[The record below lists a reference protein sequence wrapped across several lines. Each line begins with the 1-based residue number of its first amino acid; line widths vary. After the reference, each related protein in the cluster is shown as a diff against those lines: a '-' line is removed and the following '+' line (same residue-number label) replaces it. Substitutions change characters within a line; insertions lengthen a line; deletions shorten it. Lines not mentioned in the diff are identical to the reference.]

1 MPTLPRLLPEIKLQT
16 TEEKTVVRDRLH
28 IACSALRS
36 RRRRTD
42 REPGTAGADAES
54 QFDLHVG
61 WKPRVNPWLI
71 AMTVALAAF
80 MEVLDTSI
88 ANVALPHI
96 GGSLG
101 ASTDEATW
109 VLTSYLVSN
118 AIVLPL
124 GGWACSRDGP
134 PQLLRPVHHRLHRR
148 ELSLRHRSL
157 PAHPAALPRAAG
169 RGRRRHAAHGAGHHG
184 RLIRAAKRGQAFAL
198 YGLVAVLAPSIGP
211 TLGGWIT
218 DNFSWRWIFFINIPV
233 GILAFILVT
242 RLVED
247 PPWIKADRSRLRNMD
262 YVGLAFL
269 TLAMGGMQI
278 MLDKGEEN
286 DWFSSPFICFF
297 AVLFVVGIIGLFAWE
312 WQQERSADQP
322 APLPLQNFAICCF
335 LMMLVGGVLNA
346 NTVLQPQFTQQ
357 LLGYTATTAG
367 LALTDGGITL
377 VFMMPLAGIAT
388 GKISAR
394 YLAAFGFMM
403 LVITFRYAADV
414 TNLQMSFAE
423 ASWLRVVQMFPLPFC
438 FISITTAA
446 YVGMPKEQSNQVAGL
461 INFVRNIGG
470 CILIA
475 ITNAQVTSR
484 SCGMSSTCSRP
495 CCRAPSPSIS
505 TKALTGLLNGSFG
518 RRERQRM
525 ALGPDLSPADPQAQT
540 QGYQDVY
547 MELSWASIVLICLA
561 FMLSKNRPGE
571 GAAAVECTK
580 AWMSACP
587 HALAVLHS

>member
-1 MPTLPRLLPEIKLQT
+1 MADTTTAPTANAAPRGT
-16 TEEKTVVRDRLH
+16 TVTNPDP
-28 IACSALRS
+28 AAQ
-36 RRRRTD
+36 
-42 REPGTAGADAES
+42 GA
-54 QFDLHVG
+54 

-96 GGSLG
+96 SGTLG
-101 ASTDEATW
+101 ASTDQGTW

-124 GGWACSRDGP
+124 GGWASSLMG
-134 PQLLRPVHHRLHRR
+134 RR
-148 ELSLRHRSL
+148 NFFVFCITVFTIASFLCGAAPSL
-157 PAHPAALPRAAG
+157 PLLLVFRVIQ
-169 RGRRRHAAHGAGHHG
+169 GAGGGGMQPMAQAIMADSFEPH
-184 RLIRAAKRGQAFAL
+184 KRGQAFAL

-218 DNFSWRWIFFINIPV
+218 DNFSWRWIFFINIPI
-233 GILAFILVT
+233 GIIAFILVT

-262 YVGLAFL
+262 YMGLAFL
-269 TLAMGGMQI
+269 TLAMGGLQV

-297 AVLFVVGIIGLFAWE
+297 GVLFVVGIIGLFAWE
-312 WQQERSADQP
+312 WNQKD
-322 APLPLQNFAICCF
+322 PLINLRLFRYKNFAICCF

-367 LALTDGGITL
+367 LALTAGGVTL
-377 VFMMPLAGIAT
+377 VIMMPLAGIAT
-388 GKISAR
+388 GRVSAR
-394 YLAAFGFMM
+394 WLAAIGFTL

-423 ASWLRVVQMFPLPFC
+423 ASWLRVVQMLPLPFC
-438 FISITTAA
+438 FISITNAA
-446 YVGMPKEQSNQVAGL
+446 YIGMPKEQSNQVAGL

-470 CILIA
+470 SILIA
-475 ITNAQVTSR
+475 VTNAQVTSR
-484 SCGMSSTCSRP
+484 TMWHEQHLQQSMQPGTI
-495 CCRAPSPSIS
+495 AFDQHQ
-505 TKALTGLLNGSFG
+505 KALTGFLGGTFGGPNGG
-518 RRERQRM
+518 GL
-525 ALGPDLSPADPQAQT
+525 ALAQIYHQLVQQAQT

-547 MELSWASIVLICLA
+547 MELSWASIILIFLS
-561 FMLSKNRPGE
+561 FMLSKSRPGE
-571 GAAAVECTK
+571 GPGGGA
-580 AWMSACP
+580 M
-587 HALAVLHS
+587 H